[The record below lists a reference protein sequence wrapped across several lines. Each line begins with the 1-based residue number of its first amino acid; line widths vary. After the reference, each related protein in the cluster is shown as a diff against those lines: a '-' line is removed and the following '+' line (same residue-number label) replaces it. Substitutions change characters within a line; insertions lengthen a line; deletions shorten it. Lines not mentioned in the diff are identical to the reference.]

1 MAQQSQTIS
10 GPARPSVTSPSTA
23 VRKPAAST
31 DGSPNSGR
39 RRRIRPRTL
48 VVSATAWLLAAVF
61 LLPYVQM
68 VITALRP
75 ATELRDATYLPRQ
88 FAWSNFIDVWRE
100 SSLGANLRVT
110 LLVAVGSTLLV
121 LLVALPAAYYTAR
134 VKFRGRTLFLLLVL
148 VTQMFQPT
156 SLLVGLY
163 REFYQLQMLNSVWT
177 LILCNAAFNLAFAIW
192 ILTAYIRSIPV
203 ELEEAAMID
212 GLGRVRALLKVTLP
226 LAMPGVVTAVI
237 FTFIAAWNEF
247 VMGLTLSTVPE
258 NQPLTVG
265 INNFIGNYTVQWN
278 YLFAGSVVAIVP
290 VVVLFAV
297 IERHVVSGLTA
308 GSVK

>member
-1 MAQQSQTIS
+1 MAQQTYA
-10 GPARPSVTSPSTA
+10 ARP
-23 VRKPAAST
+23 AARPRAGAT
-31 DGSPNSGR
+31 PPPPRAPR
-39 RRRIRPRTL
+39 RSLRPRTVL
-48 VVSATAWLLAAVF
+48 VASLAWLIAAVF
-61 LLPYVQM
+61 LLPYAEM

-75 ATELRDATYLPRQ
+75 ADELRDATYLPGD
-88 FAWSNFIDVWRE
+88 FAWSNFVDVWRD
-100 SSLGANLRVT
+100 SHLGANLRVT
-110 LLVAVGSTLLV
+110 LLVAGGSTLLV

-134 VKFRGRTLFLLLVL
+134 VKYRGRKLFLLLVL

-163 REFYQLQMLNSVWT
+163 REFYQLDMLNSVWT

-192 ILTAYIRSIPV
+192 ILTAYISAIPV
-203 ELEEAAMID
+203 QLEEAAMID
-212 GLGRVRALLKVTLP
+212 GLGRRGALLRVVLP
-226 LAMPGVVTAVI
+226 LALPGVVTAVI

-258 NQPLTVG
+258 SQPLTVG
-265 INNFIGNYTVQWN
+265 INSFIGNYTVQWN
-278 YLFAGSVVAIVP
+278 YLFAASVIAIVP
-290 VVVLFAV
+290 VVVLFAF

>member
-1 MAQQSQTIS
+1 MAQQTIQ
-10 GPARPSVTSPSTA
+10 PSPGA
-23 VRKPAAST
+23 PDALPP
-31 DGSPNSGR
+31 DGR
-39 RRRIRPRTL
+39 RPAGTVRPRRAPRPRT
-48 VVSATAWLLAAVF
+48 VVVTAVAWLIAAVF

-75 ATELRDATYLPRQ
+75 AGELRDATYLPTE

-100 SSLGANLRVT
+100 SNLGSNLRVT
-110 LLVAVGSTLLV
+110 LLVAGGSTLLV
-121 LLVALPAAYYTAR
+121 LLVAIPAAYYTAR
-134 VKFRGRTLFLLLVL
+134 VKYRGRKLFLLLVL

-163 REFYQLQMLNSVWT
+163 REFHQLDMLNSVWT
-177 LILCNAAFNLAFAIW
+177 LVLCNAAFNLAFAIW
-192 ILTAYIRSIPV
+192 ILTAYFSAIPV
-203 ELEEAAMID
+203 QLEEAAMID
-212 GLGRVRALLKVTLP
+212 GLGRGGALLRVTLP
-226 LAMPGVVTAVI
+226 LALPGVVTAVI

-258 NQPLTVG
+258 SQPLTVG
-265 INNFIGNYTVQWN
+265 INSFIGNYTVQWN
-278 YLFAGSVVAIVP
+278 YLFAASVIAIVP
-290 VVVLFAV
+290 VVVLFAF